1 MNFIIDLDFILD
13 LAIKFW
19 PMVTFIILVIIGFI
33 INMFDKKIDN
43 IINFK

>member
-1 MNFIIDLDFILD
+1 MDYILD

-19 PMVTFIILVIIGFI
+19 PMATFIILVIIGFI

-43 IINFK
+43 IITR